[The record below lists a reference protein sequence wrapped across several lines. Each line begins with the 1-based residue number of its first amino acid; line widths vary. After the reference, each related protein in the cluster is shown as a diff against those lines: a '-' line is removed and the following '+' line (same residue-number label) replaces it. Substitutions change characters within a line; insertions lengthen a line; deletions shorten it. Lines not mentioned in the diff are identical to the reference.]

1 MISNELIRR
10 GASGDALAKEVLLR
24 ENQGMIYMVVNKFR
38 HRGVE
43 TEDLFQIAA
52 IGFLKAIERFD
63 TTLGLQFS
71 TYAIPVMIGEIKRY
85 LRDNGPIKVSRRY
98 RELAIKAEVLREKTL
113 KETGKEPTICELA
126 ASLMV
131 ETEELAAALCAA
143 KPPESLE
150 GLQAVTENLPADN
163 TSSGVDTRIIDR
175 LSLIEQIS
183 TLPDR
188 EKKIILLRYIKELTQ
203 AQIASML
210 GISQVQV
217 SRLEK
222 KILAKL
228 RTEL

>member
-1 MISNELIRR
+1 MISNELISR
-10 GASGDALAKEVLLR
+10 AAAGDATAKDTLLR
-24 ENQGMIYMVVNKFR
+24 ENQGMIFMVVNKFR

-52 IGFLKAIERFD
+52 MGFLKAINRFD

-71 TYAIPVMIGEIKRY
+71 TYAIPVMLGEIKRY

-98 RELAIKAEVLREKTL
+98 RELAIKAEGLREKLL
-113 KETGKEPTICELA
+113 KETGTEPTVHELSA
-126 ASLMV
+126 LLSV
-131 ETEELAAALCAA
+131 EAEELAAALCAA

-150 GLQAVTENLPADN
+150 GLQAGAENVIADN
-163 TSSGVDTRIIDR
+163 TSAGAYAKIIEK
-175 LSLIEQIS
+175 L
-183 TLPDR
+183 TLDKQLNMLTAR
-188 EKKIILLRYIKELTQ
+188 ERKIILLRYIKELTQ